1 MLNSFPAELIMM
13 SVDYLTFEEAETLA
27 WTNKYVLSATVEEI
41 ANFKSVRGI
50 TPKVSRAKLND
61 F

>member
-1 MLNSFPAELIMM
+1 MLDSFPDELIAT

-27 WTNKYVLSATVEEI
+27 WTNKYVLSAIVEIE
-41 ANFKSVRGI
+41 NFKLIRAI